1 MRRPFPAAGPETVQ
15 EMMSQS
21 YHGHLDPAP
30 ARQQPAL
37 MTQSMVGP
45 GPDSRQSI
53 EHSLALIRHHVKVR
67 SEGPNKF
74 TGITN
79 NVGEECLNCFSCRV

>member
-45 GPDSRQSI
+45 DSRQSI

-79 NVGEECLNCFSCRV
+79 NVVEECSNCFSCRV

>member
-1 MRRPFPAAGPETVQ
+1 MRRPFPAPDTVQ

-67 SEGPNKF
+67 
-74 TGITN
+74 
-79 NVGEECLNCFSCRV
+79 L

>member
-45 GPDSRQSI
+45 DSRQSI

-79 NVGEECLNCFSCRV
+79 NVVEECSNCFSRRD

>member
-21 YHGHLDPAP
+21 YHGHLDLAP

-37 MTQSMVGP
+37 MTQSMV